1 MIIEC
6 LFFILCSVF
15 LYGIGLNRA
24 VIISSSPKGLVL
36 SFVKALF
43 ASVSSVALS
52 YLVIQNLLVPL
63 SLQELFPLVC
73 ILIFLIV
80 SVFIE
85 VLIRLTVNSSVTEFS
100 VSFLCVLLAINE
112 SLSLVEAI
120 LFVICCLTSLYIL
133 IPVLSALR
141 RRNEHASPLPV
152 FKNSLILF
160 SLAILILFVLV
171 FDASWLNGGIGR

>member
-1 MIIEC
+1 MLIEC

-24 VIISSSPKGLVL
+24 VIISSSPKGLAL
-36 SFVKALF
+36 SFMKSLF
-43 ASVSSVALS
+43 AAVSAVALS

-85 VLIRLTVNSSVTEFS
+85 VLIRLTVNSTITEFS

-112 SLSLVEAI
+112 SLTLVEAI
-120 LFVICCLTSLYIL
+120 LFVMCCLTSFYIL
-133 IPVLSALR
+133 IPVLAALR

-171 FDASWLNGGIGR
+171 FDASWLNGGIAR

>member
-24 VIISSSPKGLVL
+24 IIISSSPKSLGL
-36 SFVKALF
+36 SFVKSLF
-43 ASVSSVALS
+43 ASVSTVALS
-52 YLVIQNLLVPL
+52 FLIIQNLLVPL
-63 SLQELFPLVC
+63 SLQELYPLVC
-73 ILIFLIV
+73 ILIFLIIA
-80 SVFIE
+80 VFIE
-85 VLIRLTVNSSVTEFS
+85 VLIRLTVTTVVTEFS
-100 VSFLCVLLAINE
+100 VSFLCILLAINE
-112 SLSLVEAI
+112 SLSFVEAI
-120 LFVICCLTSLYIL
+120 LFVICCLTSFYALV
-133 IPVLSALR
+133 PVLAALR
-141 RRNEHASPLPV
+141 RRNEYAKPLPV